1 MSTVTNISNGGA
13 EAELSRCQQM
23 LSVVLFITRLAEKA
37 LYYYTL
43 MQCQAAT
50 GAYNKPTA
58 LVRLIPRLFG
68 PVHWT
73 TSWDPAYIEM
83 LHQSSL
89 LSSNTAGSDWPDFS
103 PYSSLHPNALM
114 FTCVCVCVQACM
126 WVSWKRKKASRLVP
140 PLLPLASYSTERK
153 TVGLQV
159 HFRLFRLLEGCLSD
173 CLWIWGERAT
183 VPVLTILASSHE

>member
-114 FTCVCVCVQACM
+114 FTCVCVCTSLYVGVMEEEESISSRASSASPCLVLYREKNGGFAGPLQI
-126 WVSWKRKKASRLVP
+126 VSSAWGMP
-140 PLLPLASYSTERK
+140 
-153 TVGLQV
+153 
-159 HFRLFRLLEGCLSD
+159 FRLFVDLRRESH
-173 CLWIWGERAT
+173 
-183 VPVLTILASSHE
+183 SSCSHHSG